1 MTAAIVEPNEEVIL
15 KVSSS
20 SDPHAVSAAIFRS
33 IFDSLAYPTVRA
45 IGHGAIGQATKS
57 IAIAR
62 GNVAVRG
69 IDLACN
75 IGFET
80 ITGSSGDQI
89 SSMVFRLFPR

>member
-1 MTAAIVEPNEEVIL
+1 MTDTVIEPRAEVIL
-15 KVSSS
+15 KVSSN

-33 IFDSLAYPTVRA
+33 IFDSLTFPTVRA

-62 GNVAVRG
+62 GNIAVRG
-69 IDLACN
+69 IDLSCN